1 MRHKLHSPSKVLG
14 QWGQS
19 DRQVCFVA
27 QVIQTVN
34 STECVHSVSYLG
46 FACVDCVTV
55 VRGGTEMK
63 TRELSIRE
71 KRAIVKLREDG
82 KLIWKDP
89 KTAVIAPKPY
99 QNKKRRKK

>member
-1 MRHKLHSPSKVLG
+1 
-14 QWGQS
+14 
-19 DRQVCFVA
+19 
-27 QVIQTVN
+27 
-34 STECVHSVSYLG
+34 
-46 FACVDCVTV
+46 
-55 VRGGTEMK
+55 MK